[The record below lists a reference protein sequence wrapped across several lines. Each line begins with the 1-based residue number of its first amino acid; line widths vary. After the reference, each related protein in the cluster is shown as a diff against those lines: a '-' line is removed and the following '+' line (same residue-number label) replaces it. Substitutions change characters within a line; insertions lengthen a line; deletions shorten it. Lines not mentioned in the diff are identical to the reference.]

1 LGVAAIDGDL
11 QQSRAPEESQG
22 LTGMDIMVSFLEPI
36 DAPAFSFDLPRPIS
50 DLGSV
55 FSTGYIRNQITEGI
69 SEENPAHH
77 LTAGIDFQDSPLYRS
92 GVFTHQAE
100 VGNQGNNP
108 GWFFSQALLLR
119 TIYFL
124 SFPYICR

>member
-36 DAPAFSFDLPRPIS
+36 DAPAFSFDLPRPIF

-69 SEENPAHH
+69 SEENLAHH
-77 LTAGIDFQDSPLYRS
+77 LPPFNLGARPLDPYKLLHPRSQSP
-92 GVFTHQAE
+92 GVHSE
-100 VGNQGNNP
+100 
-108 GWFFSQALLLR
+108 
-119 TIYFL
+119 
-124 SFPYICR
+124 